1 VLSVPPIGL
10 GTWQTF
16 DVGRSPAAR
25 APLAA
30 VLREFVELGGT
41 LVDSSPMYG
50 RAEEVVGE
58 LATSLGIRDRLSI
71 ATKVWTEG
79 RAAGIAQMEESIR
92 KLGGRVD
99 LMQVHNLVDADAH
112 LETLQAWK
120 AEGRVRSIGITHY
133 TSSGYRGLRK
143 YIERGG
149 IDVVQLNYS
158 VAEREAERELL
169 PLCRERNLAV
179 LANRPLGSGAL
190 LRDPGN
196 VERRA
201 PAREPARRARRTAE
215 RRAARRVAR
224 ALLSATQNSSRN
236 VTRFIVPCVRTC
248 SSARRDSYSPIV
260 QHDSA
265 SSSSSATSL
274 SVQMSRYS
282 VSASSS
288 SQRSGSPCVR
298 QTYGREA

>member
-1 VLSVPPIGL
+1 VLAVPPIGL

-41 LVDSSPMYG
+41 LIDSSPMYG

-58 LATSLGIRDRLSI
+58 LATSLGIRDRLFI

-79 RAAGIAQMEESIR
+79 RAAGIAQMDESIR

-112 LETLQAWK
+112 LDTLQTWK
-120 AEGRVRSIGITHY
+120 SEGRVRSIGITHY

-190 LRDPGN
+190 I
-196 VERRA
+196 
-201 PAREPARRARRTAE
+201 
-215 RRAARRVAR
+215 RRAARMPLPPFAKGMTWPELLLRFVISHDAITCAIPATANVEHLRENLR
-224 ALLSATQNSSRN
+224 AAHGAPLDDA
-236 VTRFIVPCVRTC
+236 
-248 SSARRDSYSPIV
+248 
-260 QHDSA
+260 
-265 SSSSSATSL
+265 
-274 SVQMSRYS
+274 
-282 VSASSS
+282 
-288 SQRSGSPCVR
+288 QRA
-298 QTYGREA
+298 ELIELF